1 MEFRAVRLLIGKSVL
16 GIHHFVTAFFTAIAY
31 FCTAITYQRQK
42 IRLMKKSLLTCV
54 FLLLSGLSLPTAAQR
69 IKGSD
74 TVLPLTQALSEMFMD
89 AGETQVMANAALF
102 LTVNSAA
109 YIPLAFVN
117 IVRFLI
123 QGLGFTRQAVFAG
136 VLEMIARVFV
146 GVMLVPALGY
156 TAVCLANPAAW
167 ISS

>member
-1 MEFRAVRLLIGKSVL
+1 MMV
-16 GIHHFVTAFFTAIAY
+16 FV
-31 FCTAITYQRQK
+31 
-42 IRLMKKSLLTCV
+42 V
-54 FLLLSGLSLPTAAQR
+54 LSLFGGTLSQMFVDAAEGR
-69 IKGSD
+69 VIEDSARF
-74 TVLPLTQALSEMFMD
+74 LAI
-89 AGETQVMANAALF
+89 NA
-102 LTVNSAA
+102 AA

-167 ISS
+167 IAADLFLFPAYAWAMRRLTALRAAVA